1 MPFGFQKSIMFKQ
14 LLPVLSLALTASVVE
29 AQHSAKSAP
38 ASPRVSVKQQIG
50 SIEATVDY
58 SRPGVKDRSIF
69 GKLAPYGRVWRT
81 GANASTK
88 LGFNGDVKFGDKEV
102 PAGNYALY
110 TIPQEKSWT
119 VIVHKNTELWG
130 ANGYDA
136 ANDVVRVEV
145 PVEKR
150 RDVQESLVIEFD
162 NFKAN
167 GADLVLAWEHSMVR
181 VPVTFEPKADV
192 RPVASPHTVAKQQ
205 VGLIEASVDY
215 SRPSMRDREIF
226 GGLVGFD
233 KVWRTG
239 ANASTKVSFTG
250 NVKFGDKEV
259 PAGNYALYTIPQK
272 SAWTVILHKKTDMW
286 GANGYDPAND
296 LIRVEAPVHEMADSQ
311 ESLRIDF
318 NGFHAEGAD
327 MVMSWGNTMVKVPVV
342 TDSKM
347 MMEKKGEMKKEKMD
361 K

>member
-1 MPFGFQKSIMFKQ
+1 MFQR
-14 LLPVLSLALTASVVE
+14 LLPVLSLALTLSAVQ
-29 AQHSAKSAP
+29 AQDSAKTAP
-38 ASPRVSVKQQIG
+38 ASPRVNVKQQIG

-69 GKLAPYGRVWRT
+69 GELTPYGSVWRT

-88 LGFNGDVKFGDKEV
+88 LSFNGDVMIGGKEV
-102 PAGNYALY
+102 PAGDYALY
-110 TIPQEKSWT
+110 TIPQEKTWT

-130 ANGYDA
+130 SSGYDA
-136 ANDVVRVEV
+136 ANDLVRVDV

-150 RDVQESLVIEFD
+150 KDVQESLVIEFD
-162 NFKAN
+162 NFQAN
-167 GADLVLAWEHSMVR
+167 GADLVLAWEHSAVR

-192 RPVASPHTVAKQQ
+192 RPVASPRCVAKQQ
-205 VGLIEASVDY
+205 IGLIEASVDY
-215 SRPSMRDREIF
+215 SRPSMRGRELF
-226 GGLVGFD
+226 GKLVGFD

-239 ANASTKVSFTG
+239 ANASTKVNFTG
-250 NVKFGDKEV
+250 DVMFGDKKV

-272 SAWTVILHKKTDMW
+272 SAWTVVLHKKTDMW

-296 LIRVEAPVHEMADSQ
+296 LIRVEAPVMKMADAQ

-318 NGFHAEGAD
+318 NGFHAAGAD
-327 MVMSWGNTMVKVPVV
+327 MVMSWGDTMVKVPVQ

-347 MMEKKGEMKKEKMD
+347 MSEK
-361 K
+361 